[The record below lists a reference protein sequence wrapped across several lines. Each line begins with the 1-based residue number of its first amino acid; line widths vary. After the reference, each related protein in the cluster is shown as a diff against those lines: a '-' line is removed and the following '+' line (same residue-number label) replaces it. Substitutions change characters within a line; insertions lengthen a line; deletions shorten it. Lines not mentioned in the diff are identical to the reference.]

1 MIGVPPVDTLPLEK
15 KRERPVRK
23 GELRDGIVSLFRR
36 TLETESRDMA
46 GDAEEIEK
54 LVERLDETGARLERE
69 PTMAA
74 FREYRELLSTVTKRI
89 IRIAYRLD
97 KLGGTPFD
105 PRYHERVA
113 VIDREAD
120 TLLRLVVSRQKKR
133 LDIARKIMEIRG
145 LVVDLLS

>member
-1 MIGVPPVDTLPLEK
+1 MIGVPPVDTPPLEK
-15 KRERPVRK
+15 KSDRPVGKSQRR
-23 GELRDGIVSLFRR
+23 GGIVSLFRR
-36 TLETESRDMA
+36 NLETETR
-46 GDAEEIEK
+46 EITRHDDILER
-54 LVERLDETGARLERE
+54 LVERLDETGQRLERE
-69 PTMAA
+69 PTMAT
-74 FREYRELLSTVTKRI
+74 FREYRELLTTVTTRFI
-89 IRIAYRLD
+89 QMAYRLE

-120 TLLRLVVSRQKKR
+120 SLLRLVVSRQKKR